1 MSFDINIQR
10 IDNTAIKLT
19 DAQILSWAKSAL
31 LPLISQAELTIRIV
45 DAKEM
50 QGLNNHYRHQDN
62 PTNVLSFPSS
72 IPEELRQALGSH
84 FIGDIILCPSVLA
97 KESVEQAKL
106 LEHHWAHIV
115 IHGVLHLLGYDHIDE
130 ADEKKMQAVEI
141 QILHQLGID
150 NPYE

>member
-1 MSFDINIQR
+1 
-10 IDNTAIKLT
+10 
-19 DAQILSWAKSAL
+19 
-31 LPLISQAELTIRIV
+31 
-45 DAKEM
+45 
-50 QGLNNHYRHQDN
+50 
-62 PTNVLSFPSS
+62 VLSFPSS

-97 KESVEQAKL
+97 QESVEQAKL

-130 ADEKKMQAVEI
+130 ADEKKMQALEI